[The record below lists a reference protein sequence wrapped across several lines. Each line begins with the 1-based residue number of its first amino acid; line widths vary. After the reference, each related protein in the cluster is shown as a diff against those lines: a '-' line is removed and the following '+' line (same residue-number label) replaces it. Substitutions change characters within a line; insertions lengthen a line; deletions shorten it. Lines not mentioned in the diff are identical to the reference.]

1 MNTRNLSLKEKRK
14 KLDNKHPHRVFRYMP
29 KNLSIFGQDG
39 KRITIGC
46 SRRPL
51 HEHIND
57 SPGPG
62 SYTVKPSTF
71 VIDMPHTIQRRPETS
86 YETMTSDID
95 FLDLQNFT
103 GPKISIGDVGNVK
116 FFKPDDNPPPEY
128 LPTTPKIKS
137 MTIGPK
143 IPFKFGDDT
152 IPGPGEYNPNEVN
165 RPKSAAF
172 SFTKSSE
179 RNVWAQNDMLYNPGP
194 GQYNVI
200 PELKKPKRW
209 AEKLQVH
216 PKIKIQRL
224 SLKEEIRS
232 M

>member
-1 MNTRNLSLKEKRK
+1 MNILTFDIEDWYNCDFISGNFDWSHYEVRIYQRLSFFNQPFIL
-14 KLDNKHPHRVFRYMP
+14 RYYHCW
-29 KNLSIFGQDG
+29 I
-39 KRITIGC
+39 
-46 SRRPL
+46 
-51 HEHIND
+51 E
-57 SPGPG
+57 
-62 SYTVKPSTF
+62 
-71 VIDMPHTIQRRPETS
+71 
-86 YETMTSDID
+86 
-95 FLDLQNFT
+95 NFQ
-103 GPKISIGDVGNVK
+103 PAI
-116 FFKPDDNPPPEY
+116 
-128 LPTTPKIKS
+128 
-137 MTIGPK
+137 IGPK